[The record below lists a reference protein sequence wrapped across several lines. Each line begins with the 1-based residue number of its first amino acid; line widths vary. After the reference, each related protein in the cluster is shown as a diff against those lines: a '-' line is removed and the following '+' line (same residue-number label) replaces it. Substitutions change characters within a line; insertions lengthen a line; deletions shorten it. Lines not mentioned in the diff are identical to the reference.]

1 MERAQFGGTS
11 NVMNNEVSYGNMG
24 PLSRA
29 SIEED
34 ERSNDSGGEE
44 QYSAPVDSMQFV
56 TQDVEDNPEWPDE
69 AYVNN
74 DYVEYEEPPPDEFED
89 DEWIRSSTVK
99 DMCIGES
106 STRRGDDDAPFKVG
120 DLFETKDQ
128 LVDAIREYSFEKN
141 FKFKQVKSNRTSY
154 DAICFMNTQ
163 RTGLTEGN
171 EADYSCPW
179 KLYAFAGKKHN
190 FQFRIS
196 EYCGVHTCV
205 NPILEQDHSGAS
217 ASYIARLIMPKL
229 RKKLDLTPDNIIE
242 KVLDTKF
249 IKISYIKAWNARRI
263 AMTKIFGDWDKSYA
277 TLAQYLDA
285 IKRSNPGSEYKLITK
300 EIDPGVH
307 QFTSVF
313 WVFGPS
319 IEGFKF
325 CRPILSIDGTH
336 LYGKYKGVLLVA
348 TGVDADGGLFPLA
361 FAVVEVEN
369 SENWEWMKGIP
380 KALWRRFGSH
390 HHHRYCLRH
399 IRANFKKSFSQI
411 HLQNLLW
418 QAGCT
423 PETYVYD
430 RIRDQI
436 KATSQAAHDWIE
448 RSLGSDYV
456 DRWALSKD
464 GGNRFCMMTTNCS
477 ESFNGVLKGAR
488 AMPIQALVA
497 RTFYRLNYYFV
508 KRRED
513 GAMWASFLTPKNE
526 AILEARVK
534 QARGTKIVRF
544 AVDEW
549 EVTDKHGH
557 NYTVNLG
564 GAHCTCTCNIP
575 ELQKLPCPHVIA
587 VTSKQ
592 SGGANISYYTYASE
606 WYQSSN
612 YREAYKQCFHPV
624 HDSRYWPHYNGP
636 HVVPPS
642 YKRQAGRPRSV
653 RLKGTMDEGR
663 EGAPKKN
670 RCGYCRQ
677 AGHRRSHCP
686 TNPSR

>member
-1 MERAQFGGTS
+1 MIFIACSYSGQINYGMNNMPMYVGGVTTPLMISESYSYYDLVMELHRVTEIDPREYRLKIICNWPIAIDRTSAVEISNDYHMSIMFKLGMSQQTVELFIEKLPHNSCQIFKPPGEFSRMLDMGVHSDGFLSSSNEMERAQFGGTL

-24 PLSRA
+24 RLSGA
-29 SIEED
+29 TIEED
-34 ERSNDSGGEE
+34 EISNDSGGEE

-263 AMTKIFGDWDKSYA
+263 AMTKIFGD
-277 TLAQYLDA
+277 
-285 IKRSNPGSEYKLITK
+285 
-300 EIDPGVH
+300 
-307 QFTSVF
+307 
-313 WVFGPS
+313 
-319 IEGFKF
+319 
-325 CRPILSIDGTH
+325 
-336 LYGKYKGVLLVA
+336 
-348 TGVDADGGLFPLA
+348 
-361 FAVVEVEN
+361 
-369 SENWEWMKGIP
+369 
-380 KALWRRFGSH
+380 
-390 HHHRYCLRH
+390 
-399 IRANFKKSFSQI
+399 
-411 HLQNLLW
+411 
-418 QAGCT
+418 
-423 PETYVYD
+423 
-430 RIRDQI
+430 
-436 KATSQAAHDWIE
+436 
-448 RSLGSDYV
+448 
-456 DRWALSKD
+456 
-464 GGNRFCMMTTNCS
+464 
-477 ESFNGVLKGAR
+477 
-488 AMPIQALVA
+488 
-497 RTFYRLNYYFV
+497 
-508 KRRED
+508 
-513 GAMWASFLTPKNE
+513 
-526 AILEARVK
+526 
-534 QARGTKIVRF
+534 
-544 AVDEW
+544 
-549 EVTDKHGH
+549 
-557 NYTVNLG
+557 
-564 GAHCTCTCNIP
+564 
-575 ELQKLPCPHVIA
+575 
-587 VTSKQ
+587 
-592 SGGANISYYTYASE
+592 
-606 WYQSSN
+606 
-612 YREAYKQCFHPV
+612 
-624 HDSRYWPHYNGP
+624 
-636 HVVPPS
+636 
-642 YKRQAGRPRSV
+642 
-653 RLKGTMDEGR
+653 
-663 EGAPKKN
+663 
-670 RCGYCRQ
+670 
-677 AGHRRSHCP
+677 
-686 TNPSR
+686 